1 MNFEIIFYEENGKS
15 HIAEFL
21 NTLDNKLLAKVLR
34 NIDLLSEYGSSLGMP
49 FSRYIGNGIF
59 ELRTKGKDS
68 IIRILYFF
76 QSGKKIIITN
86 GFIKKQQKLP
96 IDEYKKALNTKE
108 KYIKMQGGKDE

>member
-34 NIDLLSEYGSSLGMP
+34 NIDLLSEYGNSLGMP

-68 IIRILYFF
+68 IIRILYF
-76 QSGKKIIITN
+76 SAREKIIITN
-86 GFIKKQQKLP
+86 GFVKKQQNLP
-96 IDEYKKALNTKE
+96 VDEYRKAVNLKE
-108 KYIKMQGGKDE
+108 KYIKLQGGKDE